1 MDMFVKLVNS
11 ANTFLWNVV
20 LILLLCGTGIYY
32 TFRLKFVQ
40 IREFKQ
46 GLNRYSAVSERSMR
60 RKKEK

>member
-46 GLNRYSAVSERSMR
+46 GLKQVSAVSERSMR
-60 RKKEK
+60 KKKEK